1 VAFPP
6 VGGILAGALALT
18 GLFQLFSRAEGIAK
32 IRDFKLLPEMTEKFM
47 KVLNMTIS
55 TFGRFLKP
63 IFSIFESLA
72 QWISPLFEV
81 SRYMKL
87 FTEVLYQFTLAISYL
102 QAFSSGLLEVYRY
115 LFLNL
120 WDWIKHFG
128 SMIGDSI
135 GELFSGSLLDPV
147 FSLFDKMGIS
157 IKSYFLENVA
167 QPISTMFQDAKGLL
181 PDIFSPVTDIFTTEF
196 DRIMNENLAS
206 LKSPDGPIQNMITNI
221 GKVEIKNDFKEQL
234 EPDRIAFTLVE
245 QLKRVAQ
252 NPGQGGRSFSGG
264 LVK

>member
-1 VAFPP
+1 
-6 VGGILAGALALT
+6 
-18 GLFQLFSRAEGIAK
+18 
-32 IRDFKLLPEMTEKFM
+32 
-47 KVLNMTIS
+47 
-55 TFGRFLKP
+55 
-63 IFSIFESLA
+63 
-72 QWISPLFEV
+72 
-81 SRYMKL
+81 
-87 FTEVLYQFTLAISYL
+87 
-102 QAFSSGLLEVYRY
+102 
-115 LFLNL
+115 
-120 WDWIKHFG
+120 
-128 SMIGDSI
+128 
-135 GELFSGSLLDPV
+135 
-147 FSLFDKMGIS
+147 
-157 IKSYFLENVA
+157 
-167 QPISTMFQDAKGLL
+167 MFQDAKGLL